1 VSAEVQIHDAAG
13 RRVVWTTV
21 EPTFADPHTIKWTIP
36 LTGLA
41 PGGYTLH
48 VVATDGTHS
57 VERQI
62 GFAID
67 R

>member
-1 VSAEVQIHDAAG
+1 
-13 RRVVWTTV
+13 VVWTTV
-21 EPTFADPHTIKWTIP
+21 GPGIADPHTINWTVS